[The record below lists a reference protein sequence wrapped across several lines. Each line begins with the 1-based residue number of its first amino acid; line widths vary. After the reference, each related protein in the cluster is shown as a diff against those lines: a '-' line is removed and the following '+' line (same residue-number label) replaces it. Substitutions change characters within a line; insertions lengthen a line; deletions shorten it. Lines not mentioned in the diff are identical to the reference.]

1 MQLAELKSELSISGA
16 KYSDLP
22 VHVAG
27 FCSFLI
33 KSDRTILPS
42 LFRIDGENDDDAA
55 AYPRVA
61 CAGYAMATALAT
73 EDDAQA
79 FRQGFDHL
87 SGRTFFAEGRV
98 PRFEVDGFA
107 LLGVALGAQATEIP
121 DDRLAWFVELLAKSA
136 TTVPQDEWEYG
147 LVKAA
152 QVVLGVVSWDSVD
165 DVLFRVAVQAALN
178 QESDAEDRQ
187 RAWEKTLS
195 LVGETASPKIAA
207 GRAVYDSCVDAL
219 SRMPVHGAGFT
230 ELVSLLEALRDAMSH
245 WTYETKPRVKGVLPQ
260 QWEIDHEYHVQ
271 NLLWTVLR
279 TVFGDLVD
287 EQSLPK
293 VGHSTPRYD
302 LGVPSL
308 QTIIEVKFMRRAG
321 TAECRKVTQEIAAD
335 RSLYLGDRTGY
346 DKLVAF
352 IWDDCRQTEE
362 YATLQQGL
370 ESLEG
375 IEKVIILPRPSRME
389 RPAET

>member
-1 MQLAELKSELSISGA
+1 MQLTELKSALDISESD
-16 KYSDLP
+16 YSALP

-27 FCSFLI
+27 FCAFLI
-33 KSDRTILPS
+33 KSDRAMLPS
-42 LFRIDGENDDDAA
+42 LFRPDEEADNDVA

-61 CAGYAMATALAT
+61 CIGYALAAGLVS
-73 EDDAQA
+73 DNDLASFQ
-79 FRQGFDHL
+79 QGFEHL

-98 PRFEVDGFA
+98 PRFEIDGFA
-107 LLGVALGAQATEIP
+107 LLGVALGAQTAGIVE
-121 DDRLAWFVELLAKSA
+121 DQLGWFVQLLARSA

-152 QVVLGVVSWDSVD
+152 QVVLGVEAWGAVA
-165 DVLFRVAVQAALN
+165 DVLFRVAVQTALN
-178 QESDAEDRQ
+178 QDCDANDRQ
-187 RAWEKTLS
+187 LAWERAVS
-195 LVGETASPKIAA
+195 LVGETALPKLAA
-207 GRAVYDSCVDAL
+207 ARSVFDSCVEAL
-219 SRMPVHGAGFT
+219 SRMPVHGAGFP
-230 ELVSLLEALRDAMSH
+230 ELVSLLDEVRDAMSH
-245 WTYETKPRVKGVLPQ
+245 WTYETKPRVKGILPQ
-260 QWEIDHEYHVQ
+260 QWEVDHEYHVQ

-279 TVFGDLVD
+279 PVFKDLVD

-293 VGHSTPRYD
+293 LGHTTPRYD

-321 TAECRKVTQEIAAD
+321 PAECRKITQEIAAD

-346 DKLVAF
+346 ERLVAF

-362 YATLQQGL
+362 YATLQMGL
-370 ESLEG
+370 ESLDG

-389 RPAET
+389 RSEQS

>member
-1 MQLAELKSELSISGA
+1 MQLADLKPGLSISEA
-16 KYSDLP
+16 NYSDLP
-22 VHVAG
+22 AHVAG

-33 KSDRTILPS
+33 KSDHVILPS
-42 LFRIDGENDDDAA
+42 LFRIDGESDDDAT
-55 AYPRVA
+55 AYPRIA
-61 CAGYAMATALAT
+61 CIGYAMAAGLVTD
-73 EDDAQA
+73 DDAQS
-79 FRQGFDHL
+79 FRLGFDHL

-107 LLGVALGAQATEIP
+107 LLGVALGARATQIAE
-121 DDRLAWFVELLAKSA
+121 DQLAWFIQLLAKSA
-136 TTVPQDEWEYG
+136 INVPQEEWEYG

-152 QVVLGVVSWDSVD
+152 QVVLEVESWNSVD
-165 DVLFRVAVQAALN
+165 DVLFRVAMQAALN
-178 QESDAEDRQ
+178 QEFVADDRQ
-187 RAWEKTLS
+187 RAWEKVVS

-207 GRAVYDSCVDAL
+207 GRAVYDSCVEAL

-279 TVFGDLVD
+279 PVFGDLVD

-370 ESLEG
+370 ENLEG